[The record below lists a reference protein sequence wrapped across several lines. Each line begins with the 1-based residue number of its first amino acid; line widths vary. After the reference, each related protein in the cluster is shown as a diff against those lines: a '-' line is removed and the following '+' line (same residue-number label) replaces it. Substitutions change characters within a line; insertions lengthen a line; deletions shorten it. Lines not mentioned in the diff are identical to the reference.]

1 MTTNDQPKTTLQQA
15 FETIDKHVDEALAE
29 LNTALPGV
37 VEDFDHSPTGI
48 RLPVDIDLQ
57 QVAEYATEVIA
68 WQERHSELFRD
79 LRIISDVRQTLV
91 NRSDKIKLELS
102 EKFERLA
109 LNR

>member
-1 MTTNDQPKTTLQQA
+1 MTTNDQTKTTLEQA
-15 FETIDKHVDEALAE
+15 FETIRAHTQDALTE
-29 LNTALPGV
+29 LDNALPGV
-37 VEDFDHSPTGI
+37 VEDLDSRTGI
-48 RLPVDIDLQ
+48 RLPEDIDLQ
-57 QVAEYATEVIA
+57 QVAEYATEVNA
-68 WQERHSELFRD
+68 WQERHSELFTA